1 MSRIGIFCQR
11 RFGSG
16 LFSHPELDCGGLLQS
31 RRLDPLLLNSP
42 LRRPLVAASLCVVLA
57 LVVGWVA
64 LTFLGFFS
72 HLQPDVAVVFF
83 AALAGST
90 TMSVLPLLVLWFLD
104 RRERETPWLFAVAFL
119 WGAFIA
125 TGLALPFNNA
135 ILHAVAAWVARNP
148 IIGETLGP
156 DAALMIGAPIAGPLV
171 EELTKG
177 LGLVALFVLLRAEFD
192 NMRDGFVYGAL
203 IGLGFNWFEA
213 PLYVAQTYAQF
224 GTGGWGMQLGWRY
237 ALFGFGGHAMFT
249 GLFGA
254 SLGLALQTRRKWL
267 RILAPLL
274 GLALAVMAHAYNN
287 VLPLVFAIAARAA
300 GEPPPQ
306 AEAPPPDIGLVE
318 AWVSGS
324 LAQLT
329 LFLPFVLLLG
339 FGLWRSGVWER
350 RVIREELADEVG
362 RSVSGTE
369 YADIVADR
377 AFRTRRIDAVHPAL
391 SAALV
396 NAQHELAFRKRRAR
410 DEGRDPETDWLV
422 GAWRDEIRILRE
434 LVR

>member
-1 MSRIGIFCQR
+1 M
-11 RFGSG
+11 
-16 LFSHPELDCGGLLQS
+16 
-31 RRLDPLLLNSP
+31 LNSP
-42 LRRPLVAASLCVVLA
+42 LRRTPVAAVVCTALA
-57 LVVGWVA
+57 LVVGAVA
-64 LTFLGFFS
+64 LTFLDFFS
-72 HLQPDVAVVFF
+72 SLRPDIAVVFF
-83 AALAGST
+83 AGLAGST
-90 TMSVLPLLVLWFLD
+90 TMSIVPLLALWFLD

-125 TGLALPFNNA
+125 TGLALPLNGA
-135 ILHAVAAWVARNP
+135 ILHAVQAWVARNP
-148 IIGETLGP
+148 LVGEALGP
-156 DAALMIGAPIAGPLV
+156 EAALMIGAPIAGPLV
-171 EELTKG
+171 EEFTKG

-224 GTGGWGMQLGWRY
+224 GTPGWGMQLGWRY
-237 ALFGFGGHAMFT
+237 ALFGFAGHALFT

-267 RILAPLL
+267 KIAAPLA
-274 GLALAVMAHAYNN
+274 GLALAVAAHAYNN
-287 VLPLVFAIAARAA
+287 VLPLIFAIAARAA

-306 AEAPPPDIGLVE
+306 ADEPPPDIRLVE
-318 AWVSGS
+318 AWVGGS

-362 RSVSGTE
+362 RCVSDDE

-377 AFRTRRIDAVHPAL
+377 AFRTRRIDAVHPAV
-391 SAALV
+391 SAALI

-410 DEGRDPETDWLV
+410 DEGRDPDADPLV
-422 GAWRDEIRILRE
+422 RAWREELRM
-434 LVR
+434 LRGLLRS